1 MIVLVIGVKGGVG
14 TTRVALELAQGAP
27 RDFGRRTGAVSVD
40 LADGQF
46 AAQRGQTTWALM
58 NLAFGNGVQIQSALE
73 MIVRQSLT
81 LLWSIDCN
89 LVTGPLQNNLRAVGN
104 RSPVVMDGGLEVP
117 GGLEVVAD
125 EILIV
130 SAENEVA
137 RWHERRLCQRYPHAR
152 VIEGTREAARSVAA
166 QLFVR

>member
-1 MIVLVIGVKGGVG
+1 MIGAKGGVG
-14 TTRVALELAQGAP
+14 TTRVALELAQCAP
-27 RDFGRRTGAVSVD
+27 RDFGRRTGAVSID

-58 NLAFGNGVQIQSALE
+58 NLAFGTGVQLQSALE

-81 LLWSIDCN
+81 LLWSIECN
-89 LVTGPLQNNLRAVGN
+89 LVVEPLQNNVRAVGY
-104 RSPVVMDGGLEVP
+104 RCPVVIDGGLEVP
-117 GGLEVVAD
+117 SGLEVVAD

-130 SAENEVA
+130 SAEDEVA
-137 RWHERRLCQRYPHAR
+137 RWHERRLRQRYPQAH
-152 VIEGTREAARSVAA
+152 VIEGTRAAALEVAA